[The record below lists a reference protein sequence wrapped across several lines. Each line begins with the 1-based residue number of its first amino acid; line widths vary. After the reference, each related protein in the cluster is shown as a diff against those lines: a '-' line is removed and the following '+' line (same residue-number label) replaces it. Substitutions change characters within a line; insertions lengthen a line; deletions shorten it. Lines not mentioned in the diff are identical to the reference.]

1 MPADENS
8 ENLPY
13 MQNMTRKFHNNVHK
27 KIKPNGLFEFF
38 TFFSSQ

>member
-13 MQNMTRKFHNNVHK
+13 MQNMTRKFHNVHK